1 MWNCLRI
8 PKFSV
13 FFFLFSTL
21 RIFFLVSISL
31 FLSPPLQIFQ
41 FSALL
46 STAGPDIYSSSFFF
60 FRPRQLLRYSWDHPF
75 HSPSPPVCVCVCVCV
90 CALVKLLLQNTPEME
105 AVEWNP
111 PAVLFLLRL
120 TSPKRQRWPFISIQ
134 HWSPY
139 FYSSG
144 NVFIW
149 QLHSTRS

>member
-90 CALVKLLLQNTPEME
+90 CVGKVIATKHAWNGSSRVKPPSRSLFTAAYFAEAAAVAIYLHTALIPLLL
-105 AVEWNP
+105 
-111 PAVLFLLRL
+111 F
-120 TSPKRQRWPFISIQ
+120 
-134 HWSPY
+134 
-139 FYSSG
+139 
-144 NVFIW
+144 
-149 QLHSTRS
+149 